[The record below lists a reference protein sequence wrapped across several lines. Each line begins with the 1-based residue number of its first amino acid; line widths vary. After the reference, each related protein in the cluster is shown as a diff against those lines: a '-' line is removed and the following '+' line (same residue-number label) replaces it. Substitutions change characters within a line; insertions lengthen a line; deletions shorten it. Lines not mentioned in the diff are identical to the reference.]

1 MCAIQSSLR
10 YNFPPMNLEIFH
22 PAVARWFA
30 KTFPA
35 PTTPQEQAWPAI
47 KEQRNALIAAPT
59 GSGKT
64 LAAFL
69 AAIDDLVR
77 LGTEGKLDDTTHVVY
92 VSPLKALSNDIQ
104 RNLQVP
110 LAGIQDELKAMG
122 LPEVNIRTLV
132 RTGDTPAAERVA
144 MTKRPPH
151 IVVTTPESLYILLT
165 SEGGRRMLQ
174 TTRTLILDEIHAVV
188 GDKRG
193 SHLALSMERLEQ
205 LVSQHHTQPI
215 ENKAANPKSVIRNP
229 KLVRIGLSATQ
240 RPIEEVARFL
250 VGTANIRPDCT
261 PDCAIIDSGHTRH
274 LDLAIE
280 LPESPLQAV
289 MSGEVWDEV
298 YDRLAQ
304 LIRQHK
310 TTLIFVN
317 TRRLAERVARHLG
330 ERIGDENIAAHHGSL
345 AREQRLAAEQRLK
358 AGELS
363 ALVATASLELGIDIG
378 DVNLVCQLGSTR
390 SIASFLQRVGRSNHT
405 VAGFPKGRIFPLS
418 RDELVECA
426 AIIDSV
432 RRGELDRLE
441 LPEQPLDILAQQIV
455 AASAAEEWTE
465 DALFQMIRRAYPY
478 RNLDREKFDSV
489 IRMLAEGFSTK
500 RGRRSAYLHHD
511 AVNHRLRGRRN
522 ARISAITSGGA
533 IPDTADYAVVL
544 EPSDLV
550 IGSVN
555 EDFAIESLQ
564 GDIFQLG
571 NTSWRVLR
579 VEQGKVRV
587 EDAHGQPPSIPF
599 WLGEAPARTHEL
611 SVSVSRLRVEVA
623 NRVEVN
629 TNGSGGSLDEDPPAA
644 AGSTDMAEAEVAVH
658 TTLAPGGR
666 DLTEAGADVSTT
678 LGPGSP
684 VGQPGWGGGSGW
696 VSERGLNLEPAISYL
711 TDEVGI
717 SRAAAEQIVEYLAGA
732 KAVLGVMPSQD
743 NLVLERFFDD
753 SGSMQLVVHAP
764 FGSRLN
770 RAWGLALRKR
780 FCRKFN
786 FELQA
791 AATEDAIVLS
801 LGPTHSFPLDEVFH
815 YLNSRTVRQL
825 LCQALLDAPMWNI
838 RWRWNVTRAL
848 AVLRRR
854 GGKKIPAQLQRMDA
868 DDLLTAVFPD
878 QVACAEN
885 LGGGVREI
893 PAHPLVDQTVK
904 DCLEEA
910 MDVDSLEK
918 LLTSI
923 ERNEKNLFARDVI
936 EASPL
941 AQEILNARPY
951 AYLDDAPLEE
961 RRTRAVYQRRW
972 LDPETARD
980 MGKLDQGAIDR
991 VRHEA
996 WPRVENSDELHDALV
1011 ELGFITEQEG
1021 TDWQEFFAE
1030 LKNDRRAAVLQ
1041 VNTRT
1046 AGVRGPQRGSPAGV
1060 LDPPAMSARRE
1071 PPGDSGRSFNDANAG
1086 ETPALP
1092 VQKLWVAAERLPQLE
1107 AMYPS
1112 AALQPPIVAPETSAQ
1127 VPWVFEDAL
1136 VEVLRGRLEGLGPV
1150 TVEALVN
1157 SFGLSKN
1164 AIESGLLKLEA
1175 EGFVI
1180 RGQFTP
1186 GLTETEWSARR
1197 LLARIHSYT
1206 LNRLRQEIEPASTA
1220 DFMSYLLAWQKVA
1233 PDHQM
1238 EGSESVRAIIE
1249 QLEGFEAPAA
1259 SWEGELLPSRLAEYD
1274 PAWLDDLCLSGE
1286 VVWARLTP
1294 PAPPSPSARSAV
1306 SENGVERARGSAPV
1320 RNTPIA
1326 LLRRKNFAIWNWV
1339 FPQPSLNE
1347 VEFSTTTRAVHEY
1360 LALRGASFFT
1370 DIVEGT
1376 KLLRTQVEESLA
1388 ELVANGLV
1396 ISDSFAGLRALLTPS
1411 SRKTQAASK
1420 RKHRQAAYEMSSAGR
1435 WSLLNRGAATV
1446 LTGSASV
1453 APARGSSPT
1462 VKEGSVP
1469 EPEST
1474 EKIARILLKRYGVVF
1489 KRLLEREGIALPWR
1503 VLLRIYHRLEARG
1516 EIRGGR
1522 FVAGISGE
1530 QFALPDAVGMLRAI
1544 RRARTGAVDFSF
1556 RSPAQKEEEP
1566 SLTVGLP
1573 SSASEESLISVSAA
1587 DPLNLVGI
1595 ITPGGRVTAH
1605 TSNRILYRNGEPITV
1620 LEAGETRFLVEL
1632 SRTMEWKAKSALM
1645 RKATPPQLRS
1655 YLRRPA

>member
-1 MCAIQSSLR
+1 
-10 YNFPPMNLEIFH
+10 MNLEIFH
-22 PAVARWFA
+22 PAVARWFG
-30 KTFPA
+30 KSFPA
-35 PTTPQEQAWPAI
+35 ATPPQAEAWPAI
-47 KEQRNALIAAPT
+47 KQHRNTLIAAPT

-77 LGTEGKLDDTTHVVY
+77 LGVEGQLDDTTHVVY

-104 RNLQVP
+104 RNLQIP
-110 LAGIQDELKAMG
+110 LAGIQEELRAMG
-122 LPEVNIRTLV
+122 LPEVNIRTFV
-132 RTGDTPAAERVA
+132 RTGDTPAGERTA
-144 MTKRPPH
+144 MVKRPPH
-151 IVVTTPESLYILLT
+151 IIVTTPESLYILLT

-174 TTRTLILDEIHAVV
+174 TTRTIILDEIHAVV

-205 LVSQHHTQPI
+205 LVRQHAN
-215 ENKAANPKSVIRNP
+215 ENLKLETRNS
-229 KLVRIGLSATQ
+229 KLIRIGLSATQ

-250 VGTANIRPDCT
+250 VGTENIDAEGT
-261 PDCAIIDSGHTRH
+261 PNCAIIDSGHTRR

-280 LPESPLQAV
+280 LPDSPLQAV
-289 MSGEVWDEV
+289 MSGEVWEEV

-310 TTLIFVN
+310 TTLVFVN
-317 TRRLAERVARHLG
+317 TRRLAERVSRHLG
-330 ERIGDENIAAHHGSL
+330 ERLGDENLAAHHGSL

-378 DVNLVCQLGSTR
+378 DVNLVCQLSSTR

-405 VAGFPKGRIFPLS
+405 VEGFPKGRIFPLS

-465 DALFQMIRRAYPY
+465 DKLFRMVRGAYPY
-478 RNLDREKFDSV
+478 RNLTREQFDSV

-511 AVNHRLRGRRN
+511 AVNHRIRGRRN

-571 NTSWRVLR
+571 NASWRVLR

-587 EDAHGQPPSIPF
+587 EDAQGQPPSIPF

-611 SVSVSRLRVEVA
+611 SVSVSRLREDVA
-623 NRVEVN
+623 ERI
-629 TNGSGGSLDEDPPAA
+629 
-644 AGSTDMAEAEVAVH
+644 
-658 TTLAPGGR
+658 
-666 DLTEAGADVSTT
+666 DVSAPSFR
-678 LGPGSP
+678 GGHCPP
-684 VGQPGWGGGSGW
+684 VPDIGEAIVAGDVAAPSLTA
-696 VSERGLNLEPAISYL
+696 SINLDPAIKYL
-711 TDEVGI
+711 TDDVGI
-717 SRAAAEQIVEYLAGA
+717 SPAAAEQIVEYLAGA
-732 KAVLGVMPSQD
+732 KAVLGIMPSQN

-753 SGSMQLVVHAP
+753 SGSMQLVVHSP
-764 FGSRLN
+764 FGSRIN

-791 AATEDAIVLS
+791 AATEDAVVLS

-815 YLNSRTVRQL
+815 YLNSKTVRQL

-868 DDLLTAVFPD
+868 EDLLTAIFPD
-878 QVACAEN
+878 QLACQEN
-885 LGGGVREI
+885 LGGGEREI

-910 MDVDSLEK
+910 MDVDSLER
-918 LLTSI
+918 LLTAI

-951 AYLDDAPLEE
+951 AFLDDAPLEE
-961 RRTRAVYQRRW
+961 RRTRAVQQRRW
-972 LDPETARD
+972 LDPQTAKD

-991 VRHEA
+991 VRDEA
-996 WPRVENSDELHDALV
+996 WPRVENADELHDALV
-1011 ELGFITEQEG
+1011 ELGFITEVEG
-1021 TDWQEFFAE
+1021 ADWQEFFTE
-1030 LKNDRRAAVLQ
+1030 LKNDRRATVLH
-1041 VNTRT
+1041 
-1046 AGVRGPQRGSPAGV
+1046 AGSADI
-1060 LDPPAMSARRE
+1060 LSAMSAQRE
-1071 PPGDSGRSFNDANAG
+1071 KFETSTGLDDAARADKMS
-1086 ETPALP
+1086 ALP
-1092 VQKLWVAAERLPQLE
+1092 AVKLWVAAERLPQFE
-1107 AMYPS
+1107 AIYPS
-1112 AALQPPIVAPETSAQ
+1112 AALQPPIVAPESFAQ
-1127 VPWVFEDAL
+1127 VTWTFEDSL

-1150 TVEALVN
+1150 TVAALAN
-1157 SFGLSKN
+1157 CSGLSN
-1164 AIESGLLKLEA
+1164 SDIELGLLKLEA

-1186 GLTETEWSARR
+1186 GGTETEWCARR

-1206 LNRLRQEIEPASTA
+1206 LNRLRQEIEPVATA
-1220 DFMSYLLAWQKVA
+1220 DFMRYLLAWQKVA

-1238 EGSESVRAIIE
+1238 EGPESVRVIIE

-1259 SWEGELLPSRLAEYD
+1259 AWEGELLPSRLVEYD
-1274 PAWLDDLCLSGE
+1274 PAWLDALCLSGE

-1294 PAPPSPSARSAV
+1294 PAPSREKFVEPG
-1306 SENGVERARGSAPV
+1306 NERARGSAPV

-1326 LLRRKNFAIWNWV
+1326 LLRRKNFAIWNSV
-1339 FPQPSLNE
+1339 FPQPTLSE
-1347 VEFSTTTRAVHEY
+1347 VEFSTTTRAVCDY
-1360 LALRGASFFT
+1360 LATRGASFFT
-1370 DIVEGT
+1370 DIVAGT
-1376 KLLRTQVEESLA
+1376 KMLRAQVEDSLA

-1396 ISDSFAGLRALLTPS
+1396 ISDSFAGLRALLTPG
-1411 SRKTQAASK
+1411 SRKTQAAAR
-1420 RKHRQAAYEMSSAGR
+1420 RKHRQPVYEMSSAGR
-1435 WSLLNRGAATV
+1435 WSLLEREQAPSGTPTVREGAAV
-1446 LTGSASV
+1446 EPDAS
-1453 APARGSSPT
+1453 
-1462 VKEGSVP
+1462 E
-1469 EPEST
+1469 E
-1474 EKIARILLKRYGVVF
+1474 IARILLNRYGVVF

-1530 QFALPDAVGMLRAI
+1530 QFALPEAVGMLRAI
-1544 RRARTGAVDFSF
+1544 RRTRTGAMDFGF
-1556 RSPAQKEEEP
+1556 RSPARGDSTSDS

-1573 SSASEESLISVSAA
+1573 PGGDAVGAAQESLISVSAA

-1605 TSNRILYRNGEPITV
+1605 TSNRILYRNGEPVTV
-1620 LEAGETRFLVEL
+1620 LESGETRFLVEL
-1632 SRTMEWKAKSALM
+1632 SRSMEWKAKAALL
-1645 RKATPPQLRS
+1645 RKVTPPQLRS

>member
-1 MCAIQSSLR
+1 
-10 YNFPPMNLEIFH
+10 MNLEIFH

-30 KTFPA
+30 KSFPA
-35 PTTPQEQAWPAI
+35 ATAPQADAWPAI
-47 KEQRNALIAAPT
+47 KQHRNTLIAAPT

-77 LGTEGKLDDTTHVVY
+77 LGVEGKLDDTTHVVY

-104 RNLQVP
+104 RNLQIP
-110 LAGIQDELKAMG
+110 LAGIQEELRAMG
-122 LPEVNIRTLV
+122 LPEVNIRTFV
-132 RTGDTPAAERVA
+132 RTGDTPAGQRTA

-165 SEGGRRMLQ
+165 SEGGRRMLK
-174 TTRTLILDEIHAVV
+174 TTRTIILDEIHAVV

-193 SHLALSMERLEQ
+193 SHLALSIERLEQ
-205 LVSQHHTQPI
+205 LVGQHEA
-215 ENKAANPKSVIRNP
+215 ENAKPETLNS
-229 KLVRIGLSATQ
+229 KLIRIGLSATQ

-250 VGTANIRPDCT
+250 VGTENIDSEGT
-261 PDCAIIDSGHTRH
+261 PNCAIIDSGHARR

-310 TTLIFVN
+310 TTLVFVN
-317 TRRLAERVARHLG
+317 TRRLAERVSRHLG
-330 ERIGDENIAAHHGSL
+330 ERLGDENIAAHHGSL

-465 DALFQMIRRAYPY
+465 DALFRMIRGAYPY
-478 RNLDREKFDSV
+478 RKLTREQFDSV

-511 AVNHRLRGRRN
+511 AVNHRIRGRRN

-555 EDFAIESLQ
+555 EDFAIESMQ

-571 NTSWRVLR
+571 NASWRVLR

-599 WLGEAPARTHEL
+599 WLGEAPARTREL
-611 SVSVSRLRVEVA
+611 SASVSRLREEVA
-623 NRVEVN
+623 ERV
-629 TNGSGGSLDEDPPAA
+629 
-644 AGSTDMAEAEVAVH
+644 
-658 TTLAPGGR
+658 
-666 DLTEAGADVSTT
+666 DVSTT
-678 LGPGSP
+678 CGSGEVAGDPPITAGGTDLTARRDNGHATVADGDADPSLTASINLGP
-684 VGQPGWGGGSGW
+684 
-696 VSERGLNLEPAISYL
+696 AIKYL
-711 TDEVGI
+711 TDDVGI

-753 SGSMQLVVHAP
+753 SGSMQLVVHSP
-764 FGSRLN
+764 FGSRIN

-791 AATEDAIVLS
+791 AATEDAVVLS

-815 YLNSRTVRQL
+815 YLNSKTVRQL

-868 DDLLTAVFPD
+868 EDLLTAIFPD
-878 QVACAEN
+878 QVACQEN
-885 LGGGVREI
+885 LGGGEREI

-910 MDVDSLEK
+910 MDVDSLER
-918 LLTSI
+918 LLTAI

-951 AYLDDAPLEE
+951 AFLDDAPLEE
-961 RRTRAVYQRRW
+961 RRTRAVQQRRW
-972 LDPETARD
+972 LDPQTAKD

-991 VRHEA
+991 VRDEA
-996 WPRVENSDELHDALV
+996 WPRVESADELHDALV
-1011 ELGFITEQEG
+1011 ELGFITEVEG
-1021 TDWQEFFAE
+1021 ADWQDFFAE
-1030 LKNDRRAAVLQ
+1030 LKNDRRASVLH
-1041 VNTRT
+1041 
-1046 AGVRGPQRGSPAGV
+1046 AGSADI
-1060 LDPPAMSARRE
+1060 LSAMSAQRE
-1071 PPGDSGRSFNDANAG
+1071 QRDGSTLSGHAATADKMS
-1086 ETPALP
+1086 ALP
-1092 VQKLWVAAERLPQLE
+1092 AIKLWVAAERLPQLKTI
-1107 AMYPS
+1107 YPS
-1112 AALQPPIVAPETSAQ
+1112 ASLQPPIIAPESFAQ
-1127 VPWVFEDAL
+1127 VTWTFEDAL

-1150 TVEALVN
+1150 TVAALTN
-1157 SFGLSKN
+1157 SFGLSKSD
-1164 AIESGLLKLEA
+1164 IELGLLKLEA

-1186 GLTETEWSARR
+1186 GGTETEWSARR

-1206 LNRLRQEIEPASTA
+1206 LNRLRQEIEPVATA
-1220 DFMSYLLAWQKVA
+1220 DFMRYLLAWQKVA

-1238 EGSESVRAIIE
+1238 EGAESVRVIIE

-1259 SWEGELLPSRLAEYD
+1259 AWEGELLPSRLAEYD
-1274 PAWLDDLCLSGE
+1274 PAWLDALCLSGE
-1286 VVWARLTP
+1286 VVWVRLTP
-1294 PAPPSPSARSAV
+1294 PAPSR
-1306 SENGVERARGSAPV
+1306 EKFVEPGNERTRGSAPV

-1326 LLRRKNFAIWNWV
+1326 LLRRRNFAIWNSV
-1339 FPQPSLNE
+1339 FPQPSLSE
-1347 VEFSTTTRAVHEY
+1347 VEFSTTTRAVRDY
-1360 LALRGASFFT
+1360 LATRGASFFT

-1376 KLLRTQVEESLA
+1376 KLLRAQVEDSLA

-1396 ISDSFAGLRALLTPS
+1396 ISDSFAGLRALLTPG
-1411 SRKTQAASK
+1411 SRKTQAASR
-1420 RKHRQAAYEMSSAGR
+1420 RKHRQPVYEMSSAGR
-1435 WSLLNRGAATV
+1435 WSLLLRSPSGT
-1446 LTGSASV
+1446 
-1453 APARGSSPT
+1453 PT
-1462 VKEGSVP
+1462 VREDLQSDA
-1469 EPEST
+1469 EAAEET
-1474 EKIARILLKRYGVVF
+1474 ARILLNRYGVVF

-1530 QFALPDAVGMLRAI
+1530 QFALPEAVGMLRAI
-1544 RRARTGAVDFSF
+1544 RRTRTGALDFGF
-1556 RSPAQKEEEP
+1556 RSPAQDAAATEP
-1566 SLTVGLP
+1566 SLTVGVLP
-1573 SSASEESLISVSAA
+1573 GGEVVGAESLISVSAA

-1620 LEAGETRFLVEL
+1620 LESGETRFLVEL
-1632 SRTMEWKAKSALM
+1632 SRTMEWKAKAALL

>member
-1 MCAIQSSLR
+1 
-10 YNFPPMNLEIFH
+10 MNLEIFH

-30 KTFPA
+30 KSFPA
-35 PTTPQEQAWPAI
+35 ATPPQEQAWPAI
-47 KEQRNALIAAPT
+47 KEHRNTLIAAPT

-77 LGTEGKLDDTTHVVY
+77 LGIDGKLDDTTHVVY

-104 RNLQVP
+104 RNLQIP
-110 LAGIQDELKAMG
+110 LAGIQEELRALG
-122 LPEVNIRTLV
+122 LPEVNIRTFV
-132 RTGDTPAAERVA
+132 RTGDTPAGERTA

-165 SEGGRRMLQ
+165 SEGGRRMLE
-174 TTRTLILDEIHAVV
+174 TTRTLIVDEIHAVV

-193 SHLALSMERLEQ
+193 SHLALSIERLEQ
-205 LVSQHHTQPI
+205 LIQQHSSQLAQDEI
-215 ENKAANPKSVIRNP
+215 RNPKSEIRNS

-250 VGTANIRPDCT
+250 VGNENINSDNTPNCT
-261 PDCAIIDSGHTRH
+261 IVDSGHTRR

-289 MSGEVWDEV
+289 MSGEVWEEI
-298 YDRLAQ
+298 YDRIVQ
-304 LIRQHK
+304 LIREHK

-317 TRRLAERVARHLG
+317 TRRLAERVSRHLG

-426 AIIDSV
+426 AIVDSV

-441 LPEQPLDILAQQIV
+441 IPELPLDILAQQIV
-455 AASAAEEWTE
+455 AAAAAEEWTE
-465 DALFQMIRRAYPY
+465 DALFQMVRRAYPY
-478 RNLDREKFDSV
+478 RNLTREQFDSV

-500 RGRRSAYLHHD
+500 RGRRAAYLHHD
-511 AVNHRLRGRRN
+511 AVNQRIRGRRN

-544 EPSDLV
+544 EPNELV

-611 SVSVSRLRVEVA
+611 SVSVSRLRKDVADRIDLNAGSADILSAMSAQREPSDNAKLSAEVTDA
-623 NRVEVN
+623 D
-629 TNGSGGSLDEDPPAA
+629 GMSALPAA
-644 AGSTDMAEAEVAVH
+644 DKI
-658 TTLAPGGR
+658 
-666 DLTEAGADVSTT
+666 
-678 LGPGSP
+678 
-684 VGQPGWGGGSGW
+684 
-696 VSERGLNLEPAISYL
+696 NLEPAMEYL

-732 KAVLGVMPSQD
+732 KLVLGVMPSQD

-753 SGSMQLVVHAP
+753 SGSMQLVVHSP

-791 AATEDAIVLS
+791 AATEDAVVLS
-801 LGPTHSFPLDEVFH
+801 LGPTHSFPLDDVFH
-815 YLNSRTVRQL
+815 YLNSKTVRQL

-838 RWRWNVTRAL
+838 RWRWNVTRSL

-868 DDLLTAVFPD
+868 EDLLTAIFPD
-878 QVACAEN
+878 QVACQEN
-885 LGGGVREI
+885 LGGGEREI
-893 PAHPLVDQTVK
+893 PVHPLVDQTVK

-910 MDVDSLEK
+910 MDIDSLER
-918 LLTSI
+918 LLISI

-951 AYLDDAPLEE
+951 AFLDDAPLEE
-961 RRTRAVYQRRW
+961 RRTRAVQQRRW
-972 LDPETARD
+972 LDPQTAKD
-980 MGKLDQGAIDR
+980 MGRLDQAAIDR
-991 VRHEA
+991 VRDEA
-996 WPRVENSDELHDALV
+996 WPRVENADELHDALV
-1011 ELGFITEQEG
+1011 ELGFITEAEG
-1021 TDWQEFFAE
+1021 SEWPDFFTE

-1041 VNTRT
+1041 PGSAN
-1046 AGVRGPQRGSPAGV
+1046 AGSADILSAMSAQREQPHEDKLSALQPGSAGI
-1060 LDPPAMSARRE
+1060 LPAMSAQRE
-1071 PPGDSGRSFNDANAG
+1071 KAEADRMSALPASL
-1086 ETPALP
+1086 PALLP
-1092 VQKLWVAAERLPQLE
+1092 VLWVAAERLPQLSVV
-1107 AMYPS
+1107 YPS
-1112 AALQPPIVAPETSAQ
+1112 ASLTPPIVAPESVARSS
-1127 VPWVFEDAL
+1127 WEFESAL
-1136 VEVLRGRLEGLGPV
+1136 VEVLRGRLEGLGPA
-1150 TVEALVN
+1150 TVPQLAKD
-1157 SFGLSKN
+1157 FGLSTN
-1164 AIESGLLKLEA
+1164 DIELGLLKLEA

-1186 GLTETEWSARR
+1186 GGSETEWCARR

-1206 LNRLRQEIEPASTA
+1206 LNRLRQEIEPVATA
-1220 DFMSYLLAWQKVA
+1220 DFMRYLLAWQKVA
-1233 PDHQM
+1233 PEHQM
-1238 EGSESVRAIIE
+1238 EGPESVRAIIE

-1259 SWEGELLPSRLAEYD
+1259 AWEGELLPSRLVEYD
-1274 PAWLDDLCLSGE
+1274 PAWLDALCLSGE

-1294 PAPPSPSARSAV
+1294 PTTSRPTSTEPG
-1306 SENGVERARGSAPV
+1306 NERTRGAAPV
-1320 RNTPIA
+1320 RNTPVA
-1326 LLRRKNFAIWNWV
+1326 LVRRKNFAIWNSV
-1339 FPQPSLNE
+1339 FPQPALTDI
-1347 VEFSTTTRAVHEY
+1347 EFSTTTRAVHDY
-1360 LALRGASFFT
+1360 LSTRGASFFT

-1376 KLLRTQVEESLA
+1376 KLLRAQVEESLA

-1396 ISDSFAGLRALLTPS
+1396 IADSFAGLRALLTPA
-1411 SRKTQAASK
+1411 SRRTQAAAR
-1420 RKHRQAAYEMSSAGR
+1420 RKHRQPIYEMASAGR
-1435 WSLLNRGAATV
+1435 WSLLQRGAGSSGA
-1446 LTGSASV
+1446 GSADILSASGFSRSALIAGRMSALP
-1453 APARGSSPT
+1453 APDA
-1462 VKEGSVP
+1462 EAA
-1469 EPEST
+1469 EE
-1474 EKIARILLKRYGVVF
+1474 IARILLKRYGVVF
-1489 KRLLEREGIALPWR
+1489 KRLLEREGIVLPWR

-1530 QFALPDAVGMLRAI
+1530 QFALPEAVGMLRAI
-1544 RRARTGAVDFSF
+1544 RRTRTGAMDFGF
-1556 RSPAQKEEEP
+1556 RSPAQEAEES
-1566 SLTVGLP
+1566 SLTAGLLP
-1573 SSASEESLISVSAA
+1573 GTESATESLVSVSAA
-1587 DPLNLVGI
+1587 DPLNLAGI

-1605 TSNRILYRNGEPITV
+1605 TANRILYRNGEPVAV
-1620 LEAGETRFLVEL
+1620 LESGETRFLVEL
-1632 SRTMEWKAKSALM
+1632 SRTLEWKAKAALL
-1645 RKATPPQLRS
+1645 RKATPPQLRT

>member
-1 MCAIQSSLR
+1 
-10 YNFPPMNLEIFH
+10 MNLEIFH
-22 PAVARWFA
+22 PAVARWFT
-30 KTFPA
+30 KTFPSA
-35 PTTPQEQAWPAI
+35 TPPQLEAWPAI
-47 KEQRNALIAAPT
+47 KNQRNTLIAAPT

-77 LGTEGKLDDTTHVVY
+77 LGLEGKLDDTTHVVY

-110 LAGIQDELKAMG
+110 LAGIEEELTAMG

-132 RTGDTPAAERVA
+132 RTGDTPASERTA

-165 SEGGRRMLQ
+165 SDGGRRMLQ
-174 TTRTLILDEIHAVV
+174 TARTLIVDEIHALVA
-188 GDKRG
+188 DKRG
-193 SHLALSMERLEQ
+193 SHLALSVERLEQ
-205 LVSQHHTQPI
+205 LVSQHQDSNSET
-215 ENKAANPKSVIRNP
+215 RNS
-229 KLVRIGLSATQ
+229 KLVRVGLSATQ

-250 VGTANIRPDCT
+250 VGTKNIDAQANPNCVIV
-261 PDCAIIDSGHTRH
+261 DSGHARR
-274 LDLAIE
+274 LDIAIE
-280 LPESPLQAV
+280 LPDSPLQAV

-298 YDRLAQ
+298 YDRLAE

-310 TTLIFVN
+310 TTLVFVN

-330 ERIGDENIAAHHGSL
+330 ERLGDENIAAHHGSL
-345 AREQRLAAEQRLK
+345 AREQRLVAEQRLK
-358 AGELS
+358 NGELS

-378 DVNLVCQLGSTR
+378 DVNLVCQLSTTR

-441 LPEQPLDILAQQIV
+441 IPEQPLDILAQQIV
-455 AASAAEEWTE
+455 AASAPEEWSE
-465 DALFQMIRRAYPY
+465 DDLFAMVRNAYPY
-478 RNLDREKFDSV
+478 RNLEREKFNQV
-489 IRMLAEGFSTK
+489 IRMLAEGFTTK
-500 RGRRSAYLHHD
+500 RGRRSTYLHHD
-511 AVNHRLRGRRN
+511 AVNQRIRGRRN
-522 ARISAITSGGA
+522 ARLSAITSGGA
-533 IPDTADYAVVL
+533 IPDNADYAVVL
-544 EPSDLV
+544 EPSELV

-571 NTSWRVLR
+571 NTSWRILR

-587 EDAHGQPPSIPF
+587 EDAAGQPPSIPF
-599 WLGEAPARTHEL
+599 WLGEAPARTREL
-611 SVSVSRLRVEVA
+611 SHSVSRLREEIA
-623 NRVEVN
+623 NRIQTDQSPKEDVQSPMSNVQDRDGHKANGNRQDAVTDSDSEASV
-629 TNGSGGSLDEDPPAA
+629 TNSLNLQPAL
-644 AGSTDMAEAEVAVH
+644 DY
-658 TTLAPGGR
+658 
-666 DLTEAGADVSTT
+666 LTE
-678 LGPGSP
+678 
-684 VGQPGWGGGSGW
+684 
-696 VSERGLNLEPAISYL
+696 
-711 TDEVGI
+711 EVGI
-717 SRAAAEQIVEYLAGA
+717 SKAAAEQVVEYLAGA
-732 KAVLGVMPSQD
+732 KIVLGVMPSQD

-753 SGSMQLVVHAP
+753 SGSMQLVLHSP

-801 LGPTHSFPLDEVFH
+801 LGPTHSFPLEDVFH

-838 RWRWNVTRAL
+838 RWRWNVTRSL

-868 DDLLTAVFPD
+868 DDLLTAIFPD
-878 QVACAEN
+878 QVACFEN
-885 LGGGVREI
+885 LGGGEREI
-893 PAHPLVDQTVK
+893 PGHPLVDQTVK

-910 MDVDSLEK
+910 MDIDGLER

-972 LDPETARD
+972 LDPQTASD
-980 MGKLDQGAIDR
+980 MGKLDPGAIDR
-991 VRHEA
+991 VRDEV
-996 WPRVENSDELHDALV
+996 WPRVENPDELHDALV
-1011 ELGFITEQEG
+1011 ELGFVTEREG
-1021 TDWQEFFAE
+1021 AEWQQY
-1030 LKNDRRAAVLQ
+1030 LGDLQNDRRAAVMTI
-1041 VNTRT
+1041 N
-1046 AGVRGPQRGSPAGV
+1046 RGAAVSPA
-1060 LDPPAMSARRE
+1060 DPDAPFVKDAGGT
-1071 PPGDSGRSFNDANAG
+1071 PGH
-1086 ETPALP
+1086 P
-1092 VQKLWVAAERLPQLE
+1092 VRLWIAAERLPQIQAVYTGAHLE
-1107 AMYPS
+1107 P
-1112 AALQPPIVAPETSAQ
+1112 QIVAPASLGEKAWTA
-1127 VPWVFEDAL
+1127 EDAL
-1136 VEVLRGRLEGLGPV
+1136 IEILRGRLEGLGPV
-1150 TVEALVN
+1150 TIEMLAASSGLEAIQ
-1157 SFGLSKN
+1157 
-1164 AIESGLLKLEA
+1164 IEGGLLKLEA

-1180 RGQFTP
+1180 RGNFTP
-1186 GLTETEWSARR
+1186 GTEQTEWSARR

-1206 LNRLRQEIEPASTA
+1206 LNRLRQEIEPVATN
-1220 DFMSYLLAWQKVA
+1220 DFLRYLLAWQKVA
-1233 PDHQM
+1233 PEHQM
-1238 EGSESVRAIIE
+1238 EGPESLRGIIE

-1259 SWEGELLPSRLAEYD
+1259 AWEGEILPARLAEYD
-1274 PAWLDDLCLSGE
+1274 PAWLDALCLSGE

-1294 PAPPSPSARSAV
+1294 PARTTSA
-1306 SENGVERARGSAPV
+1306 EPGNERARGSAPV

-1326 LLRRKNFAIWNWV
+1326 LLLRKNFAAWSSV
-1339 FPQPSLNE
+1339 FPQSANNE
-1347 VEFSTTTRAVHEY
+1347 LEFSSTTQAVFDF
-1360 LALRGASFFT
+1360 LTTRGASFFT
-1370 DIVEGT
+1370 DIVDGT
-1376 KLLRTQVEESLA
+1376 KFLKSQVEEALG
-1388 ELVANGLV
+1388 ELVAGGLV

-1411 SRKTQAASK
+1411 SRKTQAAAR
-1420 RKHRQAAYEMSSAGR
+1420 RKHRQPVYQMSSAGR
-1435 WSLLNRGAATV
+1435 WSLLKRGP
-1446 LTGSASV
+1446 SAVNANSFDAETSEEV
-1453 APARGSSPT
+1453 
-1462 VKEGSVP
+1462 
-1469 EPEST
+1469 
-1474 EKIARILLKRYGVVF
+1474 ARILLKRYGVVF
-1489 KRLLEREGIALPWR
+1489 KRLLEREGVALPWR

-1530 QFALPDAVGMLRAI
+1530 QFALPEAVAMLRAI
-1544 RRARTGAVDFSF
+1544 RRARTGAMDFGF
-1556 RSPAQKEEEP
+1556 RSPSMLESAP
-1566 SLTVGLP
+1566 GSLSVATPAHTLP
-1573 SSASEESLISVSAA
+1573 AGETESMISVSAA

-1595 ITPGGRVTAH
+1595 ITPGGRITAF
-1605 TSNRILYRNGEPITV
+1605 TPNRILYHNGEATAV
-1620 LEAGETRFLVEL
+1620 MESGETRFLVEL
-1632 SRTMEWKAKSALM
+1632 SRAMEWKAKAALM
-1645 RKATPPQLRS
+1645 RKATPPTLRT